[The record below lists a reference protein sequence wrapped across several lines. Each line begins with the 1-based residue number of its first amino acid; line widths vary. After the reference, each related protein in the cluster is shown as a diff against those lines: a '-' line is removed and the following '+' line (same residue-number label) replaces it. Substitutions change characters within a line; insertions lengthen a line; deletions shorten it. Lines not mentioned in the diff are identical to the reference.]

1 MRTSSRSLRMYQRIL
16 ITTDGSPAAEVAA
29 RHGIE
34 LARALDATVHLLT
47 TTGPFELP
55 PGFQPS
61 PALPV
66 QSYIDAT
73 VAEAGA
79 RLARLAALCRKAGVA
94 HHAAHL
100 GTDRTAE
107 TIVAHAEAMG
117 CELVVMGS
125 HGRGSVAQVLLGS
138 VVTRVVATSR
148 VPVLVVRDTDADPA
162 AAKRAEAARPAKS
175 ASGARRA
182 TGRSR

>member
-1 MRTSSRSLRMYQRIL
+1 MYERIL
-16 ITTDGSPAAEVAA
+16 ITTDGSPAAEAAA

-34 LARALDATVHLLT
+34 LARALAATVHLLT

-73 VAEAGA
+73 VAEARA
-79 RLARLAALCRKAGVA
+79 RLGRLEKLCAKAGVA
-94 HHAAHL
+94 HHSAHL
-100 GTDRTAE
+100 GTDRTAQ
-107 TIVAHAEAMG
+107 TIVAHAEATR

-148 VPVLVVRDTDADPA
+148 VPVLVVRDTSADA
-162 AAKRAEAARPAKS
+162 AAKPAKTS
-175 ASGARRA
+175 KPSRARRA
-182 TGRSR
+182 QGRSR